1 MADGSPSVQVD
12 YAALAA
18 LGRLV
23 DQQAAVAAD
32 LAEQAVA
39 PEAAHHALVD
49 AALNRFQV
57 AWRRQVGLLGQ
68 VTAGLAEVI
77 AFGPTQY
84 QALDE
89 GQAGD
94 VP

>member
-1 MADGSPSVQVD
+1 M
-12 YAALAA
+12 
-18 LGRLV
+18 
-23 DQQAAVAAD
+23 AAD
-32 LAEQAVA
+32 LAEQGVA
-39 PEAAHHALVD
+39 PEVAHHALVD
-49 AALNRFQV
+49 TALARFQV
-57 AWRRQVGLLGQ
+57 AWRQQVGLLGQ
-68 VTAGLAEVI
+68 VTAGLAEVT